1 MTMQV
6 LRPMSRL
13 GGISYGRVLDGLE
26 LPRPDW
32 EEFKKEAEPAGLAKA
47 KADGQ

>member
-1 MTMQV
+1 MA
-6 LRPMSRL
+6 RL
-13 GGISYGRVLDGLE
+13 GGITYARTLEGIE

-32 EEFKKEAEPAGLAKA
+32 EEFKKEAEPAGVVKP